1 MPCPLFHRLLPL
13 SAQQARRGASP
24 ALRFEDGE
32 EGGPETPA
40 PLPLRDWDLLA
51 ALLPPD
57 SFTFSSF
64 FFFLLHTFLGSGLYK
79 AHPLKISLGSERFGG
94 PMGRE
99 LTQKLPLSCG
109 IYFIASA
116 VLVNM

>member
-1 MPCPLFHRLLPL
+1 MERKVVPKHQRRFPSGTGIFSQRYFLRTVSL
-13 SAQQARRGASP
+13 SVP
-24 ALRFEDGE
+24 
-32 EGGPETPA
+32 
-40 PLPLRDWDLLA
+40 
-51 ALLPPD
+51 
-57 SFTFSSF
+57 

-99 LTQKLPLSCG
+99 LTQKFPLSCG

-116 VLVNM
+116 MLVNM